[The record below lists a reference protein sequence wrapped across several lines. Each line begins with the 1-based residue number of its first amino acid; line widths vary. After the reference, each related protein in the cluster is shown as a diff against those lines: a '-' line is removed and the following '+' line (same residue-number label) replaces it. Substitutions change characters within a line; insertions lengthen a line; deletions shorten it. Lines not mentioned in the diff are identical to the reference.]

1 MIICTFFFSFNKE
14 FPMAVKIRLSRI
26 GTTNRPFY
34 RIIAVDARSKR
45 DGAML
50 ANVGTYDPINC
61 SVVQFHEDIY
71 NAWLAQGAIATD
83 SAKKIYR
90 LYKKSGIKSGIST
103 VSPQEAVVV
112 SPAVENVVASEETA

>member
-1 MIICTFFFSFNKE
+1 
-14 FPMAVKIRLSRI
+14 MAVKIRLSRI

-50 ANVGTYDPINC
+50 ANVGTYDPVNC

-71 NAWLAQGAIATD
+71 SAWLAKGAIATD

-90 LYKKSGIKSGIST
+90 LFKKSGIST
-103 VSPQEAVVV
+103 VSAQEAVVS
-112 SPAVENVVASEETA
+112 SPAVESVVASEETA